1 MNRIFILAA
10 VGCGLL
16 GGVASAQQ
24 MAPPPMGMAGGPV
37 QGVVTGGC
45 GGGGCGQT
53 AAAYGGANAGYAR
66 HDSRYGW
73 NPLVR
78 RLAFWKRDNSCG
90 TSGGGLLS
98 RLRGLAAGGGG
109 GFGSGFGGGFSG
121 QGGPAFD
128 PYPNGVPGTLVF
140 PNHFYSRSPRDF
152 FMTDT
157 R

>member
-24 MAPPPMGMAGGPV
+24 PNPTAPPPMGMSGGPV

-45 GGGGCGQT
+45 GGGCGDV
-53 AAAYGGANAGYAR
+53 AAYGGPTAGYAR

-90 TSGGGLLS
+90 TCGGGGLLS
-98 RLRGLAAGGGG
+98 RLRGLCSGGGCGGG
-109 GFGSGFGGGFSG
+109 GFGG
-121 QGGPAFD
+121 QSGPAFN

-140 PNHFYSRSPRDF
+140 PNHWYTRSPRDF